1 MDCGF
6 KYCPIGLLIS
16 GYGSNSKYSLLG
28 NGQCLIL
35 AMAKRQ
41 RTMTNL
47 TTGAKVVMGCDL
59 KIEVFCLLAL
69 RYLLFHSPIRILFKE
84 SGIKWS
90 EGGLRLDR
98 LFLLHGLF
106 LNFSKSC

>member
-69 RYLLFHSPIRILFKE
+69 RYRRRFFRVAFILVMARSPEFGSI
-84 SGIKWS
+84 SSAS
-90 EGGLRLDR
+90 ELTVLCSISLPD
-98 LFLLHGLF
+98 
-106 LNFSKSC
+106 